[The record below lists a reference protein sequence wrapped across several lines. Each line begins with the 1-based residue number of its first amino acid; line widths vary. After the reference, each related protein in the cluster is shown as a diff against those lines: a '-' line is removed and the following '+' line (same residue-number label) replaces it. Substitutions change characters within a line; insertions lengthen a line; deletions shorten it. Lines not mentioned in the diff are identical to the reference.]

1 MEPAVI
7 TQAKQATRHCN
18 MSNQQEAA
26 DKGNIYDGN
35 QYCKNGK
42 TVHTPIRINIV
53 TSMSRHKSAVQQQ
66 LLM

>member
-26 DKGNIYDGN
+26 DKSNTCDGN

-42 TVHTPIRINIV
+42 TVHTPIRINIL
-53 TSMSRHKSAVQQQ
+53 TSVSRHKIALQ
-66 LLM
+66 